1 MTHRVIA
8 ISSLLAAVLVGAF
21 TTLNGCSRAIWLNQ
35 TKERTGNI
43 TMVFVNT
50 TSANA
55 AFTYATWDEWD
66 HSPGAINMQQINVK
80 QFGTSDA
87 ASLPCARNAAIG
99 TQGLV
104 DRVLETKADVTDTFI
119 PERFDTV
126 VHFSLAASDSGAADL
141 PTAGTAEGVELLL
154 GVDYSC
160 EDQIVFTFVEDPDAP
175 GGYRIDHEVILDKR
189 ANE

>member
-8 ISSLLAAVLVGAF
+8 ISSLLAAAWVGAF
-21 TTLNGCSRAIWLNQ
+21 TTLNGCSRTMILNQ

-55 AFTYATWDEWD
+55 AFTYGTWDEWD
-66 HSPGAINMQQINVK
+66 KAPGTINMQQINLK

-87 ASLPCARNAAIG
+87 VTLACARNAAIG

-104 DRVLETKADVTDTFI
+104 DRVLATKADETDTFV
-119 PERFDTV
+119 PEQFDTV
-126 VHFSLAASDSGAADL
+126 VHFSLAASTSDAANL
-141 PTAGTAEGVELLL
+141 PTAGTADGVELLL

-160 EDQIVFTFVEDPDAP
+160 EDRIVFTFVEDPDAP